1 MSWSFI
7 SKKLFPLQITKRLY
21 LWVVCLIVMPMLIL
35 AAIIQ
40 LHFLEERKNNREK
53 ELSSIAEYLAKR
65 LPASFTEILQQKDS
79 LDKPVAEQ
87 IKVLNSVLQPIVD
100 DLSLSHPGIGMGY
113 YSVEQGSLVAICPDF
128 NSSILTKQNNT
139 LPLPIYKIYETGKPE
154 LFYSNTSVNWSGKP
168 VLNLAYP
175 IYRNDKMIGHT
186 WANVK
191 MEDLYAEAWHSGSD
205 ILFAVLLILGAILMM
220 SWLAFSRF
228 KKGLEHFTGAVI
240 QDSQNPPEGILP
252 ELEPLLQLLK
262 GHTKELKTA
271 NEQLYREITERKLA
285 DEEIK
290 TSEARFRELFNNMNS
305 GVIVYAAKDDG
316 RDFIINDFNRAGE
329 KIDKLKKEAI
339 IGKSVLE
346 AFPKIREFGLFE
358 VLQRVYRTGEP
369 EHHPAL
375 MYNDDRIAGWRENY
389 IYRLPS
395 GEIVAIYD
403 DITELKQAEGE
414 LGRALAESQQR
425 EAEITALFNSTR
437 SVLRHQS
444 FEDVAKEIFY
454 SCLNLVEAASGYIM
468 LIDNHSQCYEIP
480 FIELGGQACTSKLS
494 LPMPIHGI
502 HAEAYHTKKT
512 VYHNDFVGSGW
523 QAFIPEGHIRIDNA
537 LYAPFLIAN
546 QVVGLLGLG
555 NKPGG
560 FTENDTRIVSVF
572 CEIFAVALHKSKT
585 MGSLKNSEEKFSKVF
600 KNSPILMSINELDG
614 RYVDINNSFIGKTG
628 YTREEVIGHTNE
640 EIGLVN
646 SSESTVLCQKM
657 IEQKSIQN
665 YETRIRNKS
674 GSELIGLYSA
684 EMINIS
690 GKEYILSLMNDVT
703 RLRQMEKE
711 MFRLE
716 RLNLVGEMAAG
727 IGHEIRNPM
736 TTVRGFLQML
746 RGKEDCAKYKSYYDL
761 MIEELD
767 RSNSIIT
774 EYLSLAKNKP
784 IELQGQNLTAVV
796 RAIFPLIQAD
806 AMHGDKDVSVELEE
820 NLPDILLDQKE
831 IRQLIL
837 NLVRNGLEA
846 MPPSGNLT
854 IKTFMDGDE
863 AVLSVKD
870 QGGGIEPNIIEN
882 IGTPF
887 FTTKDNGT
895 GLGLAVCYSIAARHG
910 AKIEIETGPTGTN
923 FLVRFKYSKTQKL
936 QLFSL

>member
-1 MSWSFI
+1 
-7 SKKLFPLQITKRLY
+7 
-21 LWVVCLIVMPMLIL
+21 MPMIIL
-35 AAIIQ
+35 AAIDQ
-40 LHFLEERKNNREK
+40 LNFLEERKNRREK
-53 ELSSIAEYLAKR
+53 ELYLIAEYLDKR
-65 LPASFTEILQQKDS
+65 LPVSFTEILQQKDS
-79 LDKPVAEQ
+79 LDKPVTEQ
-87 IKVLNSVLQPIVD
+87 IKALNSVLQPIVD

-113 YSVEQGSLVAICPDF
+113 YSIAQDYILAIGPDF
-128 NSSILTKQNNT
+128 SPSMLAKPSHS
-139 LPLPIYKIYETGKPE
+139 LPFFEIYKTGKPE
-154 LFYSNTSVNWSGKP
+154 LYYSNTSVGWSGKP

-175 IYRNDKMIGHT
+175 IYRNGKIVGHT

-191 MEDLYAEAWHSGSD
+191 MEDVYAEAWHSGRD
-205 ILFAVLLILGAILMM
+205 IILTGLIVLGAILIM

-228 KKGLEHFTGAVI
+228 KKGLERFAGAVI
-240 QDSQNPPEGILP
+240 QDKNPPEGMLP

-271 NEQLYREITERKLA
+271 NEQLHREIIERKLA
-285 DEEIK
+285 DKEIK
-290 TSEARFRELFNNMNS
+290 TNEARFRELFNNMNS
-305 GVIVYAAKDDG
+305 GVIVYAAKDNG
-316 RDFIINDFNRAGE
+316 GDFIINDFNRAGE
-329 KIDKLKKEAI
+329 KIDKVKKEAV

-358 VLQRVYRTGEP
+358 VLQRVYKTGEP

-375 MYNDDRIAGWRENY
+375 MYNDDRIVGWRENY
-389 IYRLPS
+389 VYKLPS
-395 GEIVAIYD
+395 GEIIAIYD
-403 DITELKQAEGE
+403 DITELKQAEGA

-437 SVLRHQS
+437 SVLRYQG

-454 SCLNLVEAASGYIM
+454 SCLNLVGATSGYIM

-480 FIELGGQACTSKLS
+480 FIELGGQTCTINFP
-494 LPMPIHGI
+494 LPMPIYGI

-512 VYHNDFVGSGW
+512 VYRNDFAGSGW

-537 LYAPFLIAN
+537 LYTPFLIAN
-546 QVVGLLGLG
+546 KVVGLLGLG

-572 CEIFAVALHKSKT
+572 CEIVAVALHNSMT

-614 RYVDINNSFIGKTG
+614 RYVDVNNSFTSITG
-628 YTREEVIGHTNE
+628 YTREEVIGRTNE
-640 EIGLVN
+640 ELGLVN
-646 SSESTVLCQKM
+646 TSESTGLCQKI
-657 IEQKSIQN
+657 IEQKSVQN
-665 YETRIRNKS
+665 FETRIRKKS

-684 EMINIS
+684 EIINIS
-690 GKEYILSLMNDVT
+690 GKKYILSLMNDIT

-746 RGKEDCAKYKSYYDL
+746 RGKEECAKYKGYYDL

-774 EYLSLAKNKP
+774 EYLSLAKNKS

-806 AMHGDKDVSVELEE
+806 AMHGDKNVSVELEE
-820 NLPDILLDQKE
+820 DLPDILLDQKE

-846 MPPSGNLT
+846 MSTGGNLT
-854 IKTFMDGDE
+854 IKTFKDGEE

-870 QGGGIEPNIIEN
+870 QGGGIAPPVLEN

-923 FLVRFKYSKTQKL
+923 FSVRFQYAKIGVV
-936 QLFSL
+936 